1 MDYNTHVLRAA
12 AFVVLAIAAV
22 TAQTPKRNQY
32 VYHGCSVFGADEPG
46 VSMNVSRAPVD
57 RYSAT
62 IVANLPSGTL
72 DYGDTQLNERWNLGT
87 AATAKYAVQNVS
99 GGHKPAFR
107 NALTMPWNDGW
118 AIESVSD
125 RHAHVLLTD
134 SCDDYETYGTEWNVR
149 RGPLK
154 AYSGGR
160 WRLGSTL
167 ASQQVNG
174 QVDVTAAGLPMIGM
188 TDTGED
194 ADLPAINHTVQ
205 FFLPT
210 GRGLSQWGYVSPAT
224 GSSWIA
230 DTGCAGSPCTHPL
243 HYGDV
248 LRLKSRFK
256 CDAYPGRTPKGALVC
271 VQLQQ
276 YGMIAADQA
285 GAIGLRFGPDT
296 NGRKGWDYNTD
307 LQPLLSQLHFYD
319 FEVVDIRGYVVRC
332 WEGHTY
338 GSDCF

>member
-1 MDYNTHVLRAA
+1 MLRSLAFGVL
-12 AFVVLAIAAV
+12 VIAAV
-22 TAQTPKRNQY
+22 SAQSAKQDRY
-32 VYHGCSVFGADEPG
+32 VYHGCAVFGSGEPG
-46 VSMNVSRAPVD
+46 VSMNVSRAPVS

-62 IVANLPSGTL
+62 IVANLPGGTL
-72 DYGDTQLNERWNLGT
+72 DYGDTQLNEQWNLGT
-87 AATAKYAVQNVS
+87 AATRKYDVQSVG

-107 NALTMPWNDGW
+107 KALQMPWSDGW
-118 AIESVSD
+118 TIEALSD

-134 SCDDYETYGTEWNVR
+134 SCDDYETYGTQWAGR
-149 RGPLK
+149 AGPLK

-160 WRLGSTL
+160 WRLVSTL
-167 ASQQVNG
+167 ASQQVGG

-194 ADLPAINHTVQ
+194 AALPAINHTVQ

-224 GSSWIA
+224 GPSGIA
-230 DTGCAGSPCTHPL
+230 DTGCAGSPCAHPL

-248 LRLKSRFK
+248 LRLSSRFN
-256 CDAYPGRTPKGALVC
+256 CNSYPGRTPKGALVC

-276 YGMIAADQA
+276 YGMIASDQA
-285 GAIGLRFGPDT
+285 SSIGLRFGAATDGT
-296 NGRKGWDYNTD
+296 KGWDYVTD
-307 LQPLLSQLHFYD
+307 LHPLLMLLHFSD
-319 FEVVDIRGYVVRC
+319 FEVVDIGRSTVRC
-332 WEGHTY
+332 WPEHRY